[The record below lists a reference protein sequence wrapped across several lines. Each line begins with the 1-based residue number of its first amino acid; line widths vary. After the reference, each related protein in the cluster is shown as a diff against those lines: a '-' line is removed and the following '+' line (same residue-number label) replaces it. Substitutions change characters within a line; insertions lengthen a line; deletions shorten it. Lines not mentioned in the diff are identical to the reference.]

1 MCIVCVHYGIMFYIQ
16 VNNVIH
22 CYYGASVFSVN
33 VTICKDKVLNDVP
46 C

>member
-1 MCIVCVHYGIMFYIQ
+1 MFVHYGIVFSVQ
-16 VNNVIH
+16 LNNVIH
-22 CYYGASVFSVN
+22 CCCSASVFSVN